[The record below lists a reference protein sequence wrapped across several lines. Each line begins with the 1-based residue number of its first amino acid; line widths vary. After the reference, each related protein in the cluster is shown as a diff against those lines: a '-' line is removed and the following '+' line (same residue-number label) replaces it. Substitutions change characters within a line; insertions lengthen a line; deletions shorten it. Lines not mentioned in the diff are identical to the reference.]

1 MKITPRVLR
10 LRFGTRTAAAEMNEE
25 IDAHIALCVDHLMA
39 RGVPRDE
46 AEQQARARF
55 GNLRA
60 ARAILADSAKHR
72 EGTMQ
77 RREWFGIIAQD
88 LAFTIRRARREIALT
103 AVIVAIL
110 GLGFGANA
118 VMFGI
123 VDRLLLSPPSNIPRP
138 EDVVRPYFE
147 RNAKLFGL
155 SRSYSTNWP
164 GYRDLAGASSFA
176 SIGAYSRPRQVSI
189 GRGSEASAAT
199 LAGATSTL
207 FTVLGARPER
217 GRFYSADE
225 DRPPPGAP
233 VAVVSHDYWTKHP
246 DVLGRRIILHDVPFT
261 VVGVAPQGF
270 TGAELSPVDLWIPL
284 TAFLNDDDGPSYVD
298 QRGSYNIFTVARL
311 KHGVPVAR
319 ATAEASAIFAAHVDP
334 RFTLRTPAPH
344 VVLASVIPARGPDPH
359 ATATV
364 ALWLLGVAG
373 VVLLVACANV
383 ATLLLTRA
391 IRRTQE
397 MAVRLSLGISAARLI
412 SQLLTES
419 VFLTALGAV
428 AAVIAARITQRAIY
442 RLFLPQVAGDSQ
454 LLAPRWIG
462 LLVALVLATAIVT
475 SLAPAMYAASL
486 DLSRSLRAT
495 NQTDTHRGRGLR
507 QTLAVVQIALSVIL
521 LTGAGLFVRSLDN
534 LRAVPLGLDLDRL
547 VLAQVALP
555 GDERAIAAH
564 NAFWQEALRRVSSL
578 GTVSGAA
585 LTNAVPF
592 RSSMAMRFGVPGRDS
607 LPHLPTGGPYA
618 NGVSP
623 SYFSTAGTRIVQG
636 RAFTAADGAR
646 APHVLIVNET
656 LAHMLWPTQT
666 AKGRCVTILAD
677 SLPCA
682 TIVGVAEDVHRN
694 GVIEP
699 PQMQYYIPL
708 EQWPDP
714 TFGTPSMI
722 VRGRSGDIER
732 TASDVRRALQSID
745 PNAPYPL
752 VNSFQSFI
760 DPQLAS
766 WRLGARMF
774 TLFGGLAFLVA
785 TIGLHGLLAYSVA
798 QRRHE
803 FGIRAALGASLDH
816 LVNLVVLDGARL
828 VAIGVVAGLAVSAI
842 AVRWVAPLLF
852 GVEPRD
858 PAVYSAIIAGAALA
872 TVAAALVPARRAA
885 RTDPMTALRSE

>member
-1 MKITPRVLR
+1 MKFTPRVLR
-10 LRFGTRTAAAEMNEE
+10 LRFGARGVEAEMNEE
-25 IDAHIALCVDHLMA
+25 IDTHIALRVDHLVA
-39 RGVPRDE
+39 CGLPRDE
-46 AEQQARARF
+46 AERQARARF

-60 ARAILADSAKHR
+60 ARAMLAESAIHR

-88 LAFTIRRARREIALT
+88 LAFTIRRARREVALT
-103 AVIVAIL
+103 AVIVSIL

-118 VMFGI
+118 VMFSL
-123 VDRLLLSPPSNIPRP
+123 VDRLLLSPPSNIPHP
-138 EDVVRPYFE
+138 ENVVRPWFE
-147 RNAKLFGL
+147 RNAKLFGM
-155 SRSYSTNWP
+155 SASYSTNWP
-164 GYRDLAGASSFA
+164 SYRDLAAATSFA

-189 GRGSEASAAT
+189 GRGAEASAAT

-207 FTVLGARPER
+207 FTVLGAHPER

-225 DRPPPGAP
+225 DRAPLGAP
-233 VAVVSHDYWTKHP
+233 VAVVSHAYWTKHS
-246 DVLGRRIILHDVPFT
+246 DVFGRRIIVHDTPFT
-261 VVGVAPQGF
+261 VVGVAPSGF
-270 TGAELSPVDLWIPL
+270 TGAELNPVDLWIPL
-284 TAFLNDDDGPSYVD
+284 TTLLNHDNGPSYVE
-298 QRGSYNIFTVARL
+298 QRGSYNIVTVARL
-311 KHGVPVAR
+311 KQGVPLAR
-319 ATAEASAIFAAHVDP
+319 AAAEASAIFAAHVDTA
-334 RFTLRTPAPH
+334 FTLRTPAPH

-383 ATLLLTRA
+383 TTLLLTRA

-419 VFLTALGAV
+419 LFLTALGAV
-428 AAVIAARITQRAIY
+428 AAVVAARLTQGAVY
-442 RLFLPQVAGDSQ
+442 ALFLPHVAGDTQ
-454 LLAPRWIG
+454 VLAPRWIG
-462 LLVALVLATAIVT
+462 LLVAMVLGTALLT
-475 SLAPAMYAASL
+475 SVAPAMYAASL
-486 DLSRSLRAT
+486 DLSRSLRASGH
-495 NQTDTHRGRGLR
+495 TDTHRGRGLR

-547 VLAQVALP
+547 LLAQVALP
-555 GDERAIAAH
+555 GDKHAIAAH
-564 NAFWQEALRRVSSL
+564 DAFWQEALRRVSNL
-578 GTVSGAA
+578 GTVDGAA
-585 LTNAVPF
+585 LSIGVPF
-592 RSSMAMRFGVPGRDS
+592 RSSMAISFGVPGRDS
-607 LPHLPTGGPYA
+607 LPHLASGGPYA
-618 NGVSP
+618 NGVTP
-623 SYFSTAGTRIVQG
+623 SYFRTAGTRVIRG
-636 RAFTAADGAR
+636 RAFTTTDGAR
-646 APHVLIVNET
+646 APRVAIVNQT
-656 LAHMLWPTQT
+656 LARMLWPNQP
-666 AKGRCVTILAD
+666 AIGRCVRIGDD
-677 SLPCA
+677 SLPCT

-699 PQMQYYIPL
+699 AQMQYYVPL
-708 EQWPDP
+708 AQWPMP

-722 VRGRSGDIER
+722 VRDRSDDIER

-872 TVAAALVPARRAA
+872 TVAASLVPARRAA
-885 RTDPMTALRSE
+885 RTDPMTALRAE

>member
-1 MKITPRVLR
+1 M
-10 LRFGTRTAAAEMNEE
+10 
-25 IDAHIALCVDHLMA
+25 
-39 RGVPRDE
+39 
-46 AEQQARARF
+46 
-55 GNLRA
+55 
-60 ARAILADSAKHR
+60 
-72 EGTMQ
+72 
-77 RREWFGIIAQD
+77 
-88 LAFTIRRARREIALT
+88 
-103 AVIVAIL
+103 
-110 GLGFGANA
+110 
-118 VMFGI
+118 
-123 VDRLLLSPPSNIPRP
+123 
-138 EDVVRPYFE
+138 
-147 RNAKLFGL
+147 
-155 SRSYSTNWP
+155 
-164 GYRDLAGASSFA
+164 
-176 SIGAYSRPRQVSI
+176 
-189 GRGSEASAAT
+189 
-199 LAGATSTL
+199 
-207 FTVLGARPER
+207 
-217 GRFYSADE
+217 
-225 DRPPPGAP
+225 
-233 VAVVSHDYWTKHP
+233 
-246 DVLGRRIILHDVPFT
+246 
-261 VVGVAPQGF
+261 
-270 TGAELSPVDLWIPL
+270 PL
-284 TAFLNDDDGPSYVD
+284 
-298 QRGSYNIFTVARL
+298 
-311 KHGVPVAR
+311 AR
-319 ATAEASAIFAAHVDP
+319 ATAEASAIFAAHLDP
-334 RFTLRTPAPH
+334 SFTLRTPAPH
-344 VVLASVIPARGPDPH
+344 VALASVIPARGPDPH

-373 VVLLVACANV
+373 IVLLVACANV

-419 VFLTALGAV
+419 LFLTALGAV

-442 RLFLPQVAGDSQ
+442 RLFLPQVAGDTQ

-462 LLVALVLATAIVT
+462 LLVAMVLERRSLT

-486 DLSRSLRAT
+486 DLSRSLRAS
-495 NQTDTHRGRGLR
+495 NHTDTHRGRGLR

-547 VLAQVALP
+547 LLAQVALP
-555 GDERAIAAH
+555 GDEHTIAAH
-564 NAFWQEALRRVSSL
+564 NAFWQEAVRRVSNL
-578 GTVSGAA
+578 GTVERRGVDERRALSIEHGPEVRRAGPRLLAPFADWRAVCERRDPVVLQRSREHESWRAA
-585 LTNAVPF
+585 
-592 RSSMAMRFGVPGRDS
+592 RSLS
-607 LPHLPTGGPYA
+607 
-618 NGVSP
+618 
-623 SYFSTAGTRIVQG
+623 
-636 RAFTAADGAR
+636 ADGAR
-646 APHVLIVNET
+646 APRVAIVNQT

-666 AKGRCVTILAD
+666 AIGRCVKVGAD

-694 GVIEP
+694 GVIESA
-699 PQMQYYIPL
+699 QMQYYVPL

-722 VRGRSGDIER
+722 VRGRSGDVER
-732 TASDVRRALQSID
+732 MASDVRRTLQSID

-828 VAIGVVAGLAVSAI
+828 VAIGVVAGLAISAI

-872 TVAAALVPARRAA
+872 TVAASLVPARRAA
-885 RTDPMTALRSE
+885 RTDPMSALRSE